1 MHPRNAAL
9 GPHSLFWAEKS
20 PVLGPRAV
28 ILPIW
33 HTAANAPNPMPI
45 PVSALI
51 GSPRRLVTAIV
62 LFVVLDLAILVI
74 NLWIAE
80 QVARDAVAINL
91 AGRQRMLSQQTTKAL
106 LLTTRP
112 TQGEDVL
119 RSRQETDDA
128 FGLFEQTIKAFAEGG
143 EARGSDG
150 TVAYLQAVQGE
161 SAHIVATVRDLIAPV
176 SALLAATRDAPDSDR
191 GPAAAYMVSHNQEIL
206 ALMNR
211 LTTALEHDSVRRTRD
226 LRLIQTGA
234 FALAM
239 VNFLLIV
246 FGMLRRHRSMEED
259 SQRWRAMAR
268 HDPLTGI
275 ANRKAFD
282 EAVGAQLS
290 RARIDAQPGA
300 LLMLDLDGFKG
311 INDRFG
317 HAAGDTILRAV
328 ASRLEAAARAT
339 DVVARLGG
347 DEFAILCPLL
357 HGKDDVDQ
365 LCERLVTHVLDLP
378 RDNIPGCRLG
388 ISIGVALYPEDG
400 YNPAHLQLL
409 ADRAMYAAKR
419 SGGNRWQIA

>member
-1 MHPRNAAL
+1 
-9 GPHSLFWAEKS
+9 
-20 PVLGPRAV
+20 
-28 ILPIW
+28 
-33 HTAANAPNPMPI
+33 MPI

-51 GSPRRLVTAIV
+51 GSPRRLITAIV

-80 QVARDAVAINL
+80 QVAQDAVAINL

-161 SAHIVATVRDLIAPV
+161 SAHIVATARDLIAPV

-246 FGMLRRHRSMEED
+246 FGMLRRHRSIEED

-290 RARIDAQPGA
+290 R
-300 LLMLDLDGFKG
+300 
-311 INDRFG
+311 
-317 HAAGDTILRAV
+317 
-328 ASRLEAAARAT
+328 
-339 DVVARLGG
+339 
-347 DEFAILCPLL
+347 
-357 HGKDDVDQ
+357 
-365 LCERLVTHVLDLP
+365 
-378 RDNIPGCRLG
+378 
-388 ISIGVALYPEDG
+388 
-400 YNPAHLQLL
+400 
-409 ADRAMYAAKR
+409 
-419 SGGNRWQIA
+419 

>member
-1 MHPRNAAL
+1 
-9 GPHSLFWAEKS
+9 
-20 PVLGPRAV
+20 
-28 ILPIW
+28 
-33 HTAANAPNPMPI
+33 MPI

-62 LFVVLDLAILVI
+62 LFLVLDLTVLVI

-80 QVARDAVAINL
+80 QVAQDAVAINL

-112 TQGEDVL
+112 THSEDV
-119 RSRQETDDA
+119 RRARQETDDA
-128 FGLFEQTIKAFAEGG
+128 FGLFEQTIIAFAEGG
-143 EARGSDG
+143 DARGSDG
-150 TVAYLQAVQGE
+150 TVTRLQAVRGE
-161 SAHIVATVRDLIAPV
+161 GGHIVANVRTLIAPL
-176 SALLAATRDAPDSDR
+176 SALLSATRDAPDSDR
-191 GPAAAYMVSHNQEIL
+191 SPAAEYMVRHNLEIL

-211 LTTALEHDSVRRTRD
+211 LTTTLEHDSVRRTRD

-234 FALAM
+234 FILALA
-239 VNFLLIV
+239 NFLLIV
-246 FGMLRRHRSMEED
+246 FGMLRRYRSIEED
-259 SQRWRAMAR
+259 SKRWKAMAR

-275 ANRKAFD
+275 ANRKAFED
-282 EAVGAQLS
+282 AVGTHLT

-317 HAAGDTILRAV
+317 HAIGDDILRAV
-328 ASRLEAAARAT
+328 ATRLEAVARAT

-357 HGKDDVDQ
+357 HGRDDVNQ
-365 LCERLVTHVLDLP
+365 LCERLITHVLDLP
-378 RDNIPGCRLG
+378 RDDIPGCRLG

-400 YNPAHLQLL
+400 YNPTHLQTL

-419 SGGNRWQIA
+419 GGGNRWQIA

>member
-1 MHPRNAAL
+1 
-9 GPHSLFWAEKS
+9 
-20 PVLGPRAV
+20 
-28 ILPIW
+28 
-33 HTAANAPNPMPI
+33 MPI

-62 LFVVLDLAILVI
+62 LFLVLDLTVLVI

-80 QVARDAVAINL
+80 QVAQDAVAINL

-112 TQGEDVL
+112 THDEDVP
-119 RSRQETDDA
+119 RARQETDDA
-128 FGLFEQTIKAFAEGG
+128 FGLFEQTIIAFAEGG

-150 TVAYLQAVQGE
+150 TVTRLQAVRGE
-161 SAHIVATVRDLIAPV
+161 GGHIVARVRTLIAPL
-176 SALLAATRDAPDSDR
+176 SALLSATRGAPDADR
-191 GPAAAYMVSHNQEIL
+191 GPAAEYMVRHNLEIL
-206 ALMNR
+206 TLMNR
-211 LTTALEHDSVRRTRD
+211 LTTTLEHDSVRRTRD
-226 LRLIQTGA
+226 LRFIQTGA
-234 FALAM
+234 FVLALA
-239 VNFLLIV
+239 NFLLIV
-246 FGMLRRHRSMEED
+246 FGMLRRYRSIEED
-259 SQRWRAMAR
+259 SKRWRAMAR

-275 ANRKAFD
+275 ANRKAFE
-282 EAVGAQLS
+282 EAVGAHLT
-290 RARIDAQPGA
+290 RARIDAQSGA

-317 HAAGDTILRAV
+317 HAIGDDVLRAV
-328 ASRLEAAARAT
+328 ATRLETAARAT

-365 LCERLVTHVLDLP
+365 LCERLITHVLDLP

-400 YNPAHLQLL
+400 YNPTHLQTL

>member
-1 MHPRNAAL
+1 
-9 GPHSLFWAEKS
+9 
-20 PVLGPRAV
+20 
-28 ILPIW
+28 
-33 HTAANAPNPMPI
+33 
-45 PVSALI
+45 
-51 GSPRRLVTAIV
+51 
-62 LFVVLDLAILVI
+62 
-74 NLWIAE
+74 
-80 QVARDAVAINL
+80 VAINL

-161 SAHIVATVRDLIAPV
+161 SAHIVATARDLIAPL